1 MLRQPCAHIPHIVD
15 HRCVSRQY
23 TANSL
28 TSTTVTF
35 LGPMV
40 FSDDLIRDVGY
51 LIAHVVRSSAPA
63 LGAFFASFQIPK
75 TISTYERPAPALLF
89 LTSCVDAAKYTN
101 LLMDSVAFNQTF
113 SDLNLLM
120 RLQYGPDVLAGLNI
134 TDPNTPFAVSPYI
147 DLSNSSAVSASRSL
161 LMEFNLTL
169 FGNLFL
175 KKFGR
180 KMKTCAVP
188 LTGNWSHYTAPAQH
202 GPSLAAG
209 MASWGAVLVVVGV
222 GVCMTY

>member
-1 MLRQPCAHIPHIVD
+1 
-15 HRCVSRQY
+15 
-23 TANSL
+23 
-28 TSTTVTF
+28 
-35 LGPMV
+35 MV

-75 TISTYERPAPALLF
+75 TISTYERPAPALVF
-89 LTSCVDAAKYTN
+89 LTSCVDEAKYTN